1 MQLKAMTHED
11 LIDPGPIPGE
21 ELDDDDRCMN
31 IEGLGAIPP
40 DALKI
45 LLAILIPK
53 RKATDKINARLWKTA
68 TVRLA
73 IMAHTVDLDGIG
85 GLTLTQ
91 LADELGVSRATLSH
105 SAINLR
111 DGIDLPRR
119 GGKSDAAREV
129 YSQRAR
135 RVWQRRKSLEN
146 KG

>member
-1 MQLKAMTHED
+1 MQSETMIHED

-21 ELDDDDRCMN
+21 EIDDNDHCMS
-31 IEGLGAIPP
+31 IEGLGQIPP
-40 DALKI
+40 DALRV

-53 RKATDKINARLWKTA
+53 RKISGKTNPRAWRVA

-73 IMAHTVDLDGIG
+73 CLAHAIDLDGIG
-85 GLTLTQ
+85 ALPLTQ
-91 LADELGVSRATLSH
+91 IAEELGVCRATLSYA
-105 SAINLR
+105 SINLR

-129 YSQRAR
+129 YAQRAR
-135 RVWQRRKSLEN
+135 QVWQRRKALEP